1 MKSRVGR
8 VVPYPVQKMS
18 PTHQPEFHRLQT
30 SAPQSPQ
37 GRRQVIAEHVISQGG
52 VRVEDL
58 ARVVAVSV
66 MTIYRDVANL
76 EQAGL
81 VHLDR
86 GIVHPVAT
94 SLSEADAEFRLQQ
107 SPEMKHSMAEA
118 LAPRIGQGSSVMLD
132 DSTSALWV
140 LRALE
145 GVHPLTVIT
154 TSLLVANEAKHMDG
168 VRLLMAGGEYEPW
181 AHAMM
186 GPTTAVNL
194 RAWQAD
200 HCVMSASGIVGK
212 RCQHPYENAVQV
224 KQAMIV
230 SSTNRY
236 LLLDHTKFARKALY
250 TFAEITDFDA
260 IVVDAVTPRA
270 IRDELAGHGVE
281 VIVSE

>member
-18 PTHQPEFHRLQT
+18 STHQPDLHRLQT

-132 DSTSALWV
+132 DSTSALWS
-140 LRALE
+140 R
-145 GVHPLTVIT
+145 PLCWWRTRR
-154 TSLLVANEAKHMDG
+154 S
-168 VRLLMAGGEYEPW
+168 RC
-181 AHAMM
+181 
-186 GPTTAVNL
+186 TA
-194 RAWQAD
+194 
-200 HCVMSASGIVGK
+200 SA
-212 RCQHPYENAVQV
+212 CC
-224 KQAMIV
+224 
-230 SSTNRY
+230 
-236 LLLDHTKFARKALY
+236 
-250 TFAEITDFDA
+250 
-260 IVVDAVTPRA
+260 
-270 IRDELAGHGVE
+270 
-281 VIVSE
+281 